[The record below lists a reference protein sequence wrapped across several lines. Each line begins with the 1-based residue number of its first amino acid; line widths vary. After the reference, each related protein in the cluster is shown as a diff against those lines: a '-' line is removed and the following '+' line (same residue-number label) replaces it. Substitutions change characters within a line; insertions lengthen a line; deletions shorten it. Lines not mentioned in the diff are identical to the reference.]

1 MHSGRFL
8 AVFLVENWF
17 SRTEPRSDLI
27 LTSMVE
33 FIISKKIFL
42 FKVVMELK
50 GLRVRNYSFPT

>member
-8 AVFLVENWF
+8 AVFLAENWF
-17 SRTEPRSDLI
+17 SRTEPSSDLI

-42 FKVVMELK
+42 FKVFMELK